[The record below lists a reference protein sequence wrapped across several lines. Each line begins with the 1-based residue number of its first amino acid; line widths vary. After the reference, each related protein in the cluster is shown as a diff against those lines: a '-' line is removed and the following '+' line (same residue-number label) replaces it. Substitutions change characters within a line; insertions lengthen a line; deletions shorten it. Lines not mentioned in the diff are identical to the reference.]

1 MSQPIFE
8 IEETKAAG
16 GYSKFVISP
25 LEQGYGHTLGN
36 SLRRVLLRS
45 LPGVAITSLKIAG
58 VKHQF
63 ASLSGAKEDVIEFAL
78 NLKKV
83 SFSRLTDK
91 EIVTEKGKISV
102 KGPGEVHAKDIL
114 VPASLVVVNPELVIA
129 YLNKGSKLDAE
140 VEISSGVGYSPSEE
154 RVERGIG
161 VIPMDAI
168 FSPVVRVNYKIEETR
183 VGRVTNFDKLIL
195 EIWTDR
201 TISAKNALVAAASIL
216 VGYFMQIV
224 NPKKVKK
231 EVIAKEESLGAVGK
245 LSVEEIGLP
254 TRVANALIR
263 AGYETVEDLYKVTR
277 EDLAKIRNLGEK
289 SIKVISAALM
299 EKGVD
304 FQI

>member
-8 IEETKAAG
+8 IEETKKDS

-45 LPGVAITSLKIAG
+45 LPGVAITSLKISG

-63 ASLSGAKEDVIEFAL
+63 SSLSGAKEDVIEFVL

-83 SFSRLTDK
+83 RFSRLTDK
-91 EIVTEKGKISV
+91 EIIKEKGKILV
-102 KGPGEVHAKDIL
+102 KGPGEVHAKDIV
-114 VPASLVVVNPELVIA
+114 VPASLSVVNPELVIA
-129 YLNKGSKLDAE
+129 YLNKGIKLEAE
-140 VEISSGVGYSPSEE
+140 IEISSGVGYSPSEE
-154 RVERGIG
+154 RIERGMGI
-161 VIPMDAI
+161 VPMDAV
-168 FSPVVRVNYKIEETR
+168 FSPVIRVNYKIEETR

-195 EIWTDR
+195 EIWTDG
-201 TISAKNALVAAASIL
+201 TISPKNALITASNIL
-216 VGYFMQIV
+216 VGYFTQVV
-224 NPKKVKK
+224 NPKKAKK
-231 EVIAKEESLGAVGK
+231 EVVAKEESLGMVGK

-277 EDLAKIRNLGEK
+277 EDLGKIRNLGEK

-304 FQI
+304 FHI